1 MSAPTPPPTHPPH
14 LPGTWSYDARTEW
27 LGPRPLQ
34 SAPPERR
41 MILPARSRMATM
53 LDVAARVGTVVT
65 LAALLIVAGTVL
77 TMVAAEP
84 VPTGAA
90 TAGP

>member
-1 MSAPTPPPTHPPH
+1 MSAPTPPPH
-14 LPGTWSYDARTEW
+14 LPVASYDARTEW
-27 LGPRPLQ
+27 LDPRPPR
-34 SAPPERR
+34 STPAERR
-41 MILPARSRMATM
+41 MILPARSRTAT
-53 LDVAARVGTVVT
+53 LVDVAARIGTVVT

-77 TMVAAEP
+77 TMVDAEP